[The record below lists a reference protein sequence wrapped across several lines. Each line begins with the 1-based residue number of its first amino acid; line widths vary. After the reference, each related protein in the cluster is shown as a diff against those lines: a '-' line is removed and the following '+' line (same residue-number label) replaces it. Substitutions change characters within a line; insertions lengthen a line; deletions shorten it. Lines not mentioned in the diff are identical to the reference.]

1 MKFYIDRR
9 KYTASTQNDL
19 IELSEREDLPEGY
32 VIVADGQ
39 YEGKG
44 QGTNKWETQDGKNLT
59 FSFLLKPNFLTV
71 DRQFDLMQALSLAV
85 VDFVRMYVDD
95 EVFVKWPND
104 IYIGKEKLCG
114 CLIYNKI
121 VGNSLDCVYCGIGL
135 NVNQTDFVYA
145 PNPTSLCLQTGCK
158 YDLKKLLN
166 QLLVC
171 LFQRYEQLKSRK
183 IDVIKADYLDCLLY
197 RDVFAEYIY
206 KGKEICA
213 KAVDVNAYGY
223 LVLEKENGEKI
234 EAELK
239 ELVFT
244 HRKM

>member
-1 MKFYIDRR
+1 MKFFIDRR
-9 KYTASTQNDL
+9 QYTASTQSDL
-19 IELSEREDLPEGY
+19 IELSEREDLSEGY

-59 FSFLLKPNFLTV
+59 FSFLLRPIFLTV

-85 VDFVRMYVDD
+85 VDFVRLYVND

-121 VGNSLDCVYCGIGL
+121 LGNSLDCVYCGIGL

-145 PNPTSLCLQTGCK
+145 PNPTSLSLKTGCE
-158 YDLKKLLN
+158 YDLKELLN
-166 QLLVC
+166 QLLIC
-171 LFQRYEQLKSRK
+171 LSQRYEQLKSKK
-183 IDVIKADYLDCLLY
+183 IDVIKAEYLDCLLY
-197 RDVFAEYIY
+197 RNVFAEYIY
-206 KGKEICA
+206 KGSVICA
-213 KAVDVNAYGY
+213 KAIDVNAYGY
-223 LVLEKENGEKI
+223 LILEDKNGEKI
-234 EAELK
+234 ETELK

-244 HRKM
+244 HRKI

>member
-1 MKFYIDRR
+1 MKFFIDRR
-9 KYTASTQNDL
+9 QYTASTQSDL

-39 YEGKG
+39 CEGKG

-114 CLIYNKI
+114 SPIF
-121 VGNSLDCVYCGIGL
+121 SLKYGSIH
-135 NVNQTDFVYA
+135 
-145 PNPTSLCLQTGCK
+145 TGSP
-158 YDLKKLLN
+158 
-166 QLLVC
+166 VS
-171 LFQRYEQLKSRK
+171 F
-183 IDVIKADYLDCLLY
+183 
-197 RDVFAEYIY
+197 
-206 KGKEICA
+206 G
-213 KAVDVNAYGY
+213 
-223 LVLEKENGEKI
+223 
-234 EAELK
+234 
-239 ELVFT
+239 
-244 HRKM
+244 M